1 MMVVVLSTVIV
12 YNNMKREFYVS
23 DEVAI
28 QLRQK
33 GFPQEESDIRLDDGT
48 AVPSYMEVHEWFRLK
63 GICID
68 INSSWFTDEKMW
80 DCTTNYTESD
90 GTVVSLYSGIW
101 VTPNMAMENII
112 KKILNYDE

>member
-1 MMVVVLSTVIV
+1 
-12 YNNMKREFYVS
+12 MKREFYVS

-33 GFPQEESDIRLDDGT
+33 GYPQEETDIRLVDGT

-68 INSSWFTDEKMW
+68 INSSWFTEVDVW
-80 DCTTNYTESD
+80 DCTTNYSTSD
-90 GTVVSLYSGIW
+90 GDVVSLYSDVW
-101 VTPNMAMENII
+101 ETPNLAMEKII
-112 KKILNYDE
+112 KKILNYEK